1 MSSDCFEEVKDD
13 QDEKEPSFTEVI
25 VKKRH
30 LIKKIPLTIGIV
42 IILLGCINMIIFF
55 AIPNQKIKS
64 NKRKLPNHT
73 FEKPNIPIIVIHFI
87 LHFFVI
93 FVGLFVILFSFEN
106 FEYIKESNV
115 KTGLIVLCMLTAFT
129 WFVEIGM
136 NFSYSKSITSTT
148 TVNRLISILEHEP
161 PVDFIFIYS
170 QDEVVTTECA
180 EECEEKT
187 YTCYSKSGVKIPVI
201 SHITSHVYNF
211 TDVPELFYFNI
222 GQNISLTLS
231 LSSYFM
237 NILNDIKKC
246 DSDSEKVVEYYPLIV
261 GTYVVSMGKF
271 PKSLS
276 KAARIASIIF
286 GVGIYYEL
294 YTKSV
299 PLIDFKQKLAVD
311 VDNSINYD
319 NIFTLDECADFGR
332 CDIHNSKPK
341 PKP

>member
-1 MSSDCFEEVKDD
+1 M
-13 QDEKEPSFTEVI
+13 
-25 VKKRH
+25 
-30 LIKKIPLTIGIV
+30 
-42 IILLGCINMIIFF
+42 

-93 FVGLFVILFSFEN
+93 LVGLFVILFSLEN
-106 FEYIKESNV
+106 FEYIKESKV

-136 NFSYSKSITSTT
+136 NFSYSKSITSTA

-187 YTCYSKSGVKIPVI
+187 YTCYSKSGVKISVI

-211 TDVPELFYFNI
+211 TNVPELFYFNI
-222 GQNISLTLS
+222 GQNISLTLF

-237 NILNDIKKC
+237 NILNDIKKY
-246 DSDSEKVVEYYPLIV
+246 DSDSEKVVEYYPLTV

-271 PKSLS
+271 PKL
-276 KAARIASIIF
+276 F
-286 GVGIYYEL
+286 
-294 YTKSV
+294 
-299 PLIDFKQKLAVD
+299 F
-311 VDNSINYD
+311 
-319 NIFTLDECADFGR
+319 F
-332 CDIHNSKPK
+332 
-341 PKP
+341 